1 MSGRSLELL
10 AAELVKCRRE
20 GPAPRAS
27 FPTMAERSSTT
38 YAHALS
44 STKPSTSASSSLVRA
59 ARLLTSSPSAS
70 PGLHSL
76 RALHR
81 RGPWS
86 FGGDRDRRKVCGSQP
101 RQVLLHHH

>member
-1 MSGRSLELL
+1 MSARDRIDELLEQLGAQRQMSGRSLELL
-10 AAELVKCRRE
+10 AVELVKCRRE

-59 ARLLTSSPSAS
+59 AR
-70 PGLHSL
+70 
-76 RALHR
+76 
-81 RGPWS
+81 
-86 FGGDRDRRKVCGSQP
+86 
-101 RQVLLHHH
+101 